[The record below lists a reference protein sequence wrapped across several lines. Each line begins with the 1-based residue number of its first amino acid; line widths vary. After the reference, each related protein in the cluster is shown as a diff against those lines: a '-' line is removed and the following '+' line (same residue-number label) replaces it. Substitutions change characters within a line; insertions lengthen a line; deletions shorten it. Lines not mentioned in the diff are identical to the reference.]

1 MAQQQHSNQPPC
13 RKERWIDNADDDIE
27 PPSISSI
34 AHAVLDLPPC
44 CLEFAPAGLLQ
55 DYFIVGTYHLES
67 SDDGKNRKEEEEWDE
82 PAAAVQQV
90 RSGGLM
96 LFRLQGGREL

>member
-1 MAQQQHSNQPPC
+1 MAQQQHRNQPPC
-13 RKERWIDNADDDIE
+13 RKDKWIDNVDDIIE
-27 PPSISSI
+27 PPNISSI
-34 AHAVLDLPPC
+34 AHAVIDLPPSC
-44 CLEFAPAGLLQ
+44 MEFAPAGPLQ

-67 SDDGKNRKEEEEWDE
+67 SDDGKDRKGEEEWDE
-82 PAAAVQQV
+82 PAAVQQV